1 MQRETIPVVS
11 RQLALLGAVVA
22 LPILLSAAGVVA
34 FPLGH
39 GATPADV
46 RLAAS
51 LLLLCVLLS
60 SIVMR
65 RSICLDADSLAP
77 PGQWL
82 RTGIERTIR
91 GQSMKQSRLAL
102 VTLLALFMADAGAT
116 NRVDAIRRQMGP
128 GDSAIIGD
136 GRYTIYLIGAI
147 TPALA
152 RDFKEATEHGPLID
166 TVIVDSQGG
175 DMSSAPDIANLIYRR
190 KLNIVVDGRC
200 FSACANYLFPAG
212 HWKSLRGQSFLGI
225 HNRTYSYLD
234 GGVSKHATH
243 LSELQSTLKKSS
255 DKQTARD
262 FAELHKKES
271 KFFAA
276 IKMSTS
282 LDTLFTNY
290 LERRE
295 LALSKASV
303 APANGA
309 STCPKINLWVL
320 RREQV
325 ASIGLK
331 NIGEFWEPR
340 TTEEQRLLQIYF
352 KVPLAE
358 SFFGSA
364 TELAKLCTTPAR
376 AGLSPRKGK

>member
-1 MQRETIPVVS
+1 MVYRVASVEWTMKMQRETIPVLS
-11 RQLALLGAVVA
+11 RQLALLGSVVA
-22 LPILLSAAGVVA
+22 LPILLSAAGVFA

-51 LLLLCVLLS
+51 LLLLCVLLVGALLA
-60 SIVMR
+60 SIAMS
-65 RSICLDADSLAP
+65 RSICLDANSL
-77 PGQWL
+77 
-82 RTGIERTIR
+82 TIKH
-91 GQSMKQSRLAL
+91 GLSRLAL
-102 VTLLALFMADAGAT
+102 ITLLALFMADAGAT

-128 GDSAIIGD
+128 GDSAIISD

-175 DMSSAPDIANLIYRR
+175 DMSSALDIANLIYRR

-212 HWKSLRGQSFLGI
+212 HLKSLRGQSFLGI

-295 LALSKASV
+295 LVLSKASV
-303 APANGA
+303 ASANGA

-358 SFFGSA
+358 SFFWKHDGFGKA
-364 TELAKLCTTPAR
+364 MHRTGRTKLFV
-376 AGLSPRKGK
+376 S